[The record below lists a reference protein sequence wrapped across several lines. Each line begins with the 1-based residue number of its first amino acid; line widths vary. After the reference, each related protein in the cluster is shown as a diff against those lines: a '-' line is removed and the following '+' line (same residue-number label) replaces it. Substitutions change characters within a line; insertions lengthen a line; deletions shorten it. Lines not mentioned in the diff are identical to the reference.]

1 MSRFHAGL
9 GAHTVLPAVS
19 LISGSPNPNKQ
30 KPPETAEFISPPH
43 PTSRQSKK

>member
-9 GAHTVLPAVS
+9 GAYTELPAVS
-19 LISGSPNPNKQ
+19 LISGSPNLDNQ
-30 KPPETAEFISPPH
+30 KPPETAEFISPRR